1 MGRWDI
7 TGSVIMKKI
16 FKVCLCVL
24 FLLPITAAF
33 PQDKGAFDYSKDYH
47 YISYGV
53 GQIWGEGNCLV
64 EFYSNAVVVN
74 FYRRNTQRS
83 QIDHSRTFYYQQNS
97 NGKTIYVEPSNMST
111 YSILEYYGK
120 DNIEVYMI
128 DPGNF
133 FFGKSLSYKLTPGI
147 IEREYYIFDQPS
159 NPVPVATPTNTNV
172 NPTTTSSPTQSSTP
186 TQHKCGVC
194 GGTGR
199 VEYNDVTTYGSTGT
213 KYCSECGKIVPMYHG
228 HKPCQN
234 CKGKGWW

>member
-1 MGRWDI
+1 
-7 TGSVIMKKI
+7 MKKI

-24 FLLPITAAF
+24 FLLPIIAVF
-33 PQDKGAFDYSKDYH
+33 PQNKGTFNYSTDYH
-47 YISYGV
+47 YTSYTV
-53 GQIWGEGNCLV
+53 GQTSGEGNCLV
-64 EFYSNAVVVN
+64 EFYSNSVVVN
-74 FYRRNTQRS
+74 FYRRNTQRR
-83 QIDHSRTFYYQQNS
+83 QIDQSRTFYYQQNS
-97 NGKTIYVEPSNMST
+97 NGKTVYVEPSSRST
-111 YSILEYYGK
+111 YCTLEYSGK
-120 DNIEVYMI
+120 DNIDIYMI

-133 FFGKSLSYKLTPGI
+133 FFGKSLLWKLKQGI
-147 IEREYYIFDQPS
+147 IEREYSVYDQPS